1 LSGPGGPGPGM
12 STAGPRTPRKQGTD
26 AVVVGKRPVLE
37 AIRAGSA
44 REIIV
49 DRASRSRPGL
59 RELLRAAR
67 REGVPVSP
75 VPRQEVDRLGGG
87 SRHQGVAARLG
98 RLQAELAETDLR
110 EMELAEDALVV
121 VLDGVTDPQNF
132 GACAR
137 TAEAAGVSALVVR
150 RRRGAPVSRTALA
163 ASAGA
168 LAHLPVVRVVNLAR
182 VIELLKEA
190 EFWVVG
196 LDGRAERT
204 ILASPRPPGRL
215 ALVLGSEGTGLS
227 RLVAERCDELLAIPM
242 RGTVGSLNVSVAA
255 GVALFAYA
263 LRGVGER

>member
-1 LSGPGGPGPGM
+1 M
-12 STAGPRTPRKQGTD
+12 STTGRRTPRKQGTD

-44 REIIV
+44 REIFV
-49 DRASRSRPGL
+49 DGDSRSTPGL

-67 REGVPVSP
+67 RAGVPVSA
-75 VPRQEVDRLGGG
+75 VPRQEVERLGGAF
-87 SRHQGVAARLG
+87 RHQGVAARLE

-110 EMELAEDALVV
+110 EMELAEDALVL
-121 VLDGVTDPQNF
+121 VLDGVTDPQNL

-150 RRRGAPVSRTALA
+150 RRRAAPVSRAALA

-190 EFWVVG
+190 GFWVVG

-204 ILASPRPPGRL
+204 ILDSLRPPGRL